1 MGYPNLTPGTL
12 DLLAGLWWN
21 SDRHGVVHSTGP
33 RLAAHA
39 RLHVSTVNRRLQA
52 LAKAGLVEILVRP
65 AGGSPGSYRVTD
77 AGEALMRALDG
88 EREPVAHRVDRDG
101 KLFRPGVG
109 PLVITRGRWYVG
121 HRGPTMVLEVYGDA
135 EVTVS
140 GDVEVLAYERSRVIS
155 GASEAVTAFQCALV
169 ETQGA
174 ASAILRDRAVGLACA
189 TSTVIAYDRSTV
201 YATYR
206 STVRAYGQATVHAT
220 DYTHVAASERALVY
234 ATMHATVE
242 AAGSAA
248 VQGSGYAQVIAGPG
262 AVASAGTILHEES
275 LKDPREALYR
285 MGVDASGGTVRLYK
299 TLPADCVSGRDYGKP
314 TLWEAG
320 KTVECDK
327 WDPGAS
333 EGHGLYLHGTLAHAF
348 AFVESAD
355 DVVAEVAVDLDDLD
369 VYSHEV
375 LRARRARVLRFVSR
389 GVY

>member
-12 DLLAGLWWN
+12 DLLADLWWN
-21 SDRHGVVHSTGP
+21 SDRDRVVRSTGP

-39 RLHVSTVNRRLQA
+39 RVHVSTVNRRLQT
-52 LAKAGLVEILVRP
+52 LAKAGLIEVLVRP
-65 AGGSPGSYRVTD
+65 AGGSPARYLVTD
-77 AGEALMRALDG
+77 AGESLLRALDG
-88 EREPVAHRVDRDG
+88 EREPVAHSADG
-101 KLFRPGVG
+101 DWELFRPGVG
-109 PLVITRGRWYVG
+109 PLVITSGQWSVH
-121 HRGPTMVLEVYGDA
+121 HRGPIMALEVYGDA

-140 GDVEVLAYERSRVIS
+140 GDVETRAYEHSRVIS
-155 GASEAVTAFQCALV
+155 RASDAVIARQCAFV
-169 ETQGA
+169 ETRGA
-174 ASAILRDRAVGLACA
+174 ASANLYDRATGVACA
-189 TSTVIAYDRSTV
+189 TSTMAAYDQSTV

-206 STVRAYGQATVHAT
+206 STVRAYGQAVVYAA

-242 AAGSAA
+242 ATGPAA
-248 VQGSGYAQVIAGPG
+248 VQGSGYSQVIAGPT
-262 AVASAGTILHEES
+262 AVASAGTILREES
-275 LKDPREALYR
+275 LEDLHEALYR
-285 MGVDASGGTVRLYK
+285 LGADVSGGTVRLYK

-314 TLWEAG
+314 TLWAAG

-327 WDPGAS
+327 WDPGAA

-375 LRARRARVLRFVSR
+375 LQARRARVLRFVGR

>member
-12 DLLAGLWWN
+12 DLLADLWGN
-21 SDRHGVVHSTGP
+21 SDRHGVVRSTGP
-33 RLAAHA
+33 RLAA
-39 RLHVSTVNRRLQA
+39 RTRVHVSTVNRRLQA
-52 LAKAGLVEILVRP
+52 LAQAGLIEVLVRP
-65 AGGSPGSYRVTD
+65 AGGSPARYFVTD

-101 KLFRPGVG
+101 ELFRPAVG
-109 PLVITRGRWYVG
+109 PLIITGGHWNVR
-121 HRGPTMVLEVYGDA
+121 HRGPTMALEVYGDA
-135 EVTVS
+135 EVMVS
-140 GDVEVLAYERSRVIS
+140 GDVAAFAYEHSHVIS
-155 GASEAVTAFQCALV
+155 SAHFAVVAYQCAFV

-174 ASAILRDRAVGLACA
+174 AYANLHDRATGVVCA
-189 TSTVIAYDRSTV
+189 DSSTAAYDKSTVYATHRSTV
-201 YATYR
+201 YAYD
-206 STVRAYGQATVHAT
+206 QATVYAT
-220 DYTHVAASERALVY
+220 DYAHVDASERALVY

-248 VQGSGYAQVIAGPG
+248 VQGSGYAQVIAGPT

-275 LKDPREALYR
+275 LKDPRETLYR

-314 TLWEAG
+314 TLWEVG
-320 KTVECDK
+320 KTVECDE
-327 WDPGAS
+327 WDPDAV

-355 DVVAEVAVDLDDLD
+355 DVVAEVDVDLADLD

-375 LRARRARVLRFVSR
+375 LRARRARVLRFVGR
-389 GVY
+389 GFY